1 MPFMPMSK
9 SSNGMFSHPRSNGL
23 KRKICVV
30 VTARPSYSRIRTAL
44 KAIQADPE
52 LELQLV
58 AASSAILDRYGN
70 AVRYMEQD
78 GFEIASRVYMVV
90 EGENL
95 ATMAK
100 TTGLG
105 LLELAT
111 AFDNLKPDV
120 VVTIAD
126 RYETIATAIAASY
139 MNIPLAHVQGG
150 EITGTIDEKV
160 RHAVTK
166 LADIHLVSTQ
176 KAAENIIRM
185 GEDPSSVYVT
195 GCPSIDIAAS
205 VLKSP
210 AINFDP
216 FAKYKGVGAIFD
228 MQSDYLVVM
237 QHPVTTEYEQARAQV
252 VETLHAVRD
261 IGLPTFWFWP
271 NVDAGSDGTSKG
283 IRMFRENEH
292 PTDIHFFK
300 NMESEDFLRL
310 IYNCRCLVGNSSVG
324 IREASFLGIPTVN
337 IGTREAGR
345 ERGKNVVDVEYDRSQ
360 IKSAIEKQLSNG
372 RYASDTLYGAGDSG
386 RQMAHILKTVP
397 LKFEKRLTY

>member
-1 MPFMPMSK
+1 M
-9 SSNGMFSHPRSNGL
+9 

-44 KAIQADPE
+44 HSIKANPN

-58 AASSAILDRYGN
+58 AAASTLLDQYGN
-70 AVRYMEQD
+70 AIRYMEQD
-78 GFEIASRVYMVV
+78 GFEISSKVYMVV

-95 ATMAK
+95 TTMAK

-111 AFDNLKPDV
+111 TFDNLKPDL

-139 MNIPLAHVQGG
+139 MNIPLVHIQGG

-166 LADIHLVSTQ
+166 LSDIHLVSTK
-176 KAAENIIRM
+176 KAAENVIRM
-185 GEDPSSVYVT
+185 GENPDSVFIT
-195 GCPSIDIAAS
+195 GCPSIDLAAN
-205 VLKSP
+205 VLKNP
-210 AINFDP
+210 AIDFDP
-216 FAKYKGVGAIFD
+216 FEKYKGVGSTFD
-228 MQSDYLVVM
+228 VRDRDYLVVM
-237 QHPVTTEYEQARAQV
+237 QHPVTTEYDRARAQIL
-252 VETLHAVRD
+252 ETLHAVKE
-261 IGLPTFWFWP
+261 IGLPAFWFWP

-283 IRMFRENEH
+283 IRMFRENER
-292 PTDIHFFK
+292 PDNIHFFK

-310 IYNCRCLVGNSSVG
+310 VYNSRCIVGNSSVG
-324 IREASFLGIPTVN
+324 IRETSFLGVPSVN

-345 ERGKNVVDVEYDRSQ
+345 ERGRNVLDADYNRFQ
-360 IKSAIEKQLSNG
+360 IQETIRKQVANG
-372 RYASDTLYGAGDSG
+372 RYPSDPLYGKGDAGL
-386 RQMAHILKTVP
+386 QIAKILADIP
-397 LKFEKRLTY
+397 LRSEKRLFYQ

>member
-1 MPFMPMSK
+1 M
-9 SSNGMFSHPRSNGL
+9 

-44 KAIQADPE
+44 KAIQADPD

-58 AASSAILDRYGN
+58 AASSALLDRYGN

-78 GFEIASRVYMVV
+78 GFEVSSRVYMVV

-160 RHAVTK
+160 RHAITK

-176 KAAENIIRM
+176 KAGENVIRM
-185 GEDPSSVYVT
+185 GEDPSSVYIT

-205 VLKSP
+205 ILDSP
-210 AINFDP
+210 AVNFDP

-228 MQSDYLVVM
+228 MKSDYLVVM
-237 QHPVTTEYEQARAQV
+237 QHPVTTEYEHARTQV
-252 VETLHAVRD
+252 IETLHAVHEID
-261 IGLPTFWFWP
+261 LPTFWFWP

-283 IRMFRENEH
+283 IRMYRENER
-292 PTDIHFFK
+292 PPNIHFFK

-310 IYNCRCLVGNSSVG
+310 IYNCRCLIGNSSVG
-324 IREASFLGIPTVN
+324 IREASFLGVPTVN
-337 IGTREAGR
+337 VGSREAGR
-345 ERGKNVVDVEYDRSQ
+345 ERGNNVLDVDYDRGQ
-360 IKSAIEKQLSNG
+360 IKSAIEKQLAKE
-372 RYASDTLYGAGDSG
+372 RYPSDTLYGSGDAG
-386 RQMAHILKTVP
+386 QKIAHILKTTP
-397 LKFEKRLTY
+397 LKFEKRLAY